1 MCVCVCHGVSVMESE
16 QNVFVL
22 CHSHDE
28 GWTRCVCERVCV
40 TVCVSWCHSHYGVYI
55 CIMCIF
61 VYHGVMAI
69 VEAGQNVCV
78 SLCICIM
85 YMFVYHG
92 VIAIM

>member
-1 MCVCVCHGVSVMESE
+1 MKDGPGVCVRERECVSLCVYHGVIAIMEAG
-16 QNVFVL
+16 QNV
-22 CHSHDE
+22 SE
-28 GWTRCVCERVCV
+28 T
-40 TVCVSWCHSHYGVYI
+40 VYI

-61 VYHGVMAI
+61 VYHGVMAF

-78 SLCICIM
+78 RVCICIM